1 VIDIT
6 LTEKEA
12 YTAMYAYLV
21 KVYERNQSDDLGAL
35 LGDMST
41 LEDGET
47 ADPAVRDE
55 WLECIEQV
63 KEGNISTDF
72 KLMSAIAHRP

>member
-1 VIDIT
+1 MNIV

-12 YTAMYAYLV
+12 YTAMYAFLIKIYD
-21 KVYERNQSDDLGAL
+21 RTQSDDLGGL

-47 ADPAVRDE
+47 ADPAIRQE
-55 WLECIEQV
+55 WIECVEAA
-63 KEGNISTDF
+63 KNGRFSTAMELSPPGD
-72 KLMSAIAHRP
+72 